1 MSVST
6 TGHWRLALPLLTVVA
21 LSGCG
26 ALNAGTQRIAQSV
39 TPYRMEI
46 VQGNFVSAE
55 QVQQLKPGLTRAQ
68 VKELLGTP
76 LVSSVFR
83 ADRWDYAFNLKRQG
97 AAPQSRKLTVYFK
110 GDALD
115 RFEGDT
121 MPTEAEFVASLANLR
136 KDIAVPVLEAS
147 EQAAK
152 AMEGAAAPKVAAPE
166 LPPLPASYP
175 PLEAGASQ

>member
-1 MSVST
+1 MSVFTS
-6 TGHWRLALPLLTVVA
+6 GHQRLALPLLAGLA
-21 LSGCG
+21 LCGCSTID
-26 ALNAGTQRIAQSV
+26 AGTQRIAQSI

-55 QVQQLKPGLTRAQ
+55 QVRVLKPGLTRAQ
-68 VKELLGTP
+68 VKDLLGTP
-76 LVSSVFR
+76 LVTSPFR
-83 ADRWDYAFNLKRQG
+83 ADRWDYAFTLRRQG
-97 AAPQSRKLTVYFK
+97 AEPQARKLTVYFK
-110 GDALD
+110 EDVLE
-115 RFEGDT
+115 RFEGDA

-136 KDIAVPVLEAS
+136 KDIAVPLLEAS

-152 AMEGAAAPKVAAPE
+152 AVEPAAPKAAAPE